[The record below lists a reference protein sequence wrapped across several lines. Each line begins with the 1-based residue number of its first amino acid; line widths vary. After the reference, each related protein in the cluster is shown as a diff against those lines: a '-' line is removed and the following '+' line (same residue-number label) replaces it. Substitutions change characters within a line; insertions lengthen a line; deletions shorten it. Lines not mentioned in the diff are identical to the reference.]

1 MLQLQLHLFVLRV
14 CNMDR
19 LLWFKRD
26 NAQCREDWIA
36 GNKFIHIISI
46 LHNINYAKL
55 WCSKLLILRRKI
67 MFRRRRRFVRG
78 RIRRGRV
85 RRRVRRLVI
94 GNRW

>member
-1 MLQLQLHLFVLRV
+1 
-14 CNMDR
+14 
-19 LLWFKRD
+19 
-26 NAQCREDWIA
+26 
-36 GNKFIHIISI
+36 
-46 LHNINYAKL
+46 
-55 WCSKLLILRRKI
+55 